1 MIHMKIEKGKPLPDH
16 TKLDYYEC
24 CAKLILEDLFP
35 ERYGQLLIADKPDLQ
50 GENVG
55 IEVTRANDPKMEEA
69 LNNWVKACSCEDESK
84 RARYIQHMARLG
96 VKYSGWVQDWPG
108 RSPSFDLTKQ
118 AVETKI
124 RKLASGT
131 YKPFPRY
138 ELFVFTDTWY
148 YETVV
153 EDAKR
158 YLFDQRI
165 CQYYKTVYVLSEGA
179 DLHIFETDTGMH
191 SNILIDCEEQ
201 TNRNIRARALVE
213 EAEED

>member
-1 MIHMKIEKGKPLPDH
+1 MEEQFPD
-16 TKLDYYEC
+16 
-24 CAKLILEDLFP
+24 
-35 ERYGQLLIADKPDLQ
+35 RYGQLLIADRPDLQ
-50 GENVG
+50 GQNVG

-69 LNNWVKACSCEDESK
+69 LNNWVKACSCEDETK
-84 RARYIQHMARLG
+84 KARYIQHMARLG
-96 VKYSGWVQDWPG
+96 VKYTGWVQDWPG

-153 EDAKR
+153 EEAKR

-165 CQYYKTVYVLSEGA
+165 SQYYKTVYVLAEGA
-179 DLHIFETDTGMH
+179 DLHIFETATGMH
-191 SNILIDCEEQ
+191 SNILIDREEQ